1 MQNPLSS
8 VHTSN
13 FPHLLNQLGI
23 SLIVST
29 YQAGKVVILR
39 SEGEVLNTHFRVF
52 DKPMGMVAD
61 ANRLAI
67 GTHFQIIEFR
77 NIPAVIPRLKEP
89 GPHDACYLP
98 RKTHI
103 TGDIDIHEMTYI
115 DEELWFI
122 NTRFSCLCTLEDRS
136 SFVPRWRP
144 PFITHYA
151 LEDRCHLNGLAVGPM
166 NQPQYV
172 TALGATNTPEG
183 WRKTKATGG
192 ILMDIPSNEIITQ
205 SLSMPHSPRWYD
217 GRLWVLES
225 GKGSLATVD
234 LNGGKLTPVAQ
245 LPGFTRGL
253 SFYGRWAFVG
263 LSQVRETAVFSG
275 IPISQQEERCCGV
288 WVVDIDRGETV
299 AFLRFEDA
307 VQEVFAVEV
316 LPGIRFPELI
326 EWDEEL
332 LKTSFALPDEAL
344 QEVVHPSPELAMQSP
359 NHLFELGNQAY
370 ETGER
375 EKAIAHYQDCLALQP
390 DYIPALYNLGV
401 IYRDD
406 PKTHDLALAQFRQ
419 ILEFDP
425 HHAES
430 YNNLGILYNAQNQM
444 LLALAHY
451 RQALTLRPDLPTLHF
466 NLGMALLTLGQWAE
480 GFQECEWR
488 WQTPEFT
495 PFDCPH
501 PRWDGRPLPQ
511 QTLLIHTEQGAGD
524 AIQFIRYLPL
534 AAQRCSRVLLV
545 CVPELRE
552 LFASVPGIDQILP
565 PGPLN
570 LEDFHS
576 YIPLMSLPHVL
587 QVFPDT
593 HPTPCPYLHI
603 TPAPHPQLPPSPLPK
618 VGIVW
623 GGSPT
628 HKNDHNRSATLK
640 DFLPLLQQSNFQ
652 WYSLQ
657 KGERVEELKEL
668 PDSCPVAD
676 LSPFLTDFAATARLI
691 QELDLVITVDTS
703 VAHLAGAL
711 GKQVWTLL
719 CYAPDWRW
727 MLDRRETPWY
737 PTMTLFRQTLRQDWS
752 GVISRVMKELS
763 LKNWGFLRER

>member
-1 MQNPLSS
+1 M
-8 VHTSN
+8 
-13 FPHLLNQLGI
+13 
-23 SLIVST
+23 ST

-52 DKPMGMVAD
+52 DKPMGMAGDV
-61 ANRLAI
+61 NRLAI
-67 GTHFQIIEFR
+67 GTHFQIIELR
-77 NIPAVIPRLKEP
+77 NIPAVIPRLEEEA
-89 GPHDACYLP
+89 PHDACYLP

-103 TGDIDIHEMTYI
+103 TGDIDVHEMTYI

-151 LEDRCHLNGLAVGPM
+151 LEDRCHLNGLAVGPR

-192 ILMDIPSNEIITQ
+192 ILMDIPSNEIMTQ
-205 SLSMPHSPRWYD
+205 GLSMPHSPRWYD
-217 GRLWVLES
+217 ERLWVLES

-234 LNGGKLTPVAQ
+234 LNTGKLTPVAL

-275 IPISQQEERCCGV
+275 IPISQQAERCCGV

-344 QEVVHPSPELAMQSP
+344 REVVHPSPELAMNSP
-359 NHLFELGNQAY
+359 DYLFQLGNEAY
-370 ETGER
+370 EAGER
-375 EKAIAHYQDCLALQP
+375 EKAIAHYQDCIALQP

-401 IYRDD
+401 LYRED
-406 PKTHDLALAQFRQ
+406 PKTHHLALAQFRQ
-419 ILEFDP
+419 VLEFDP

-444 LLALAHY
+444 LLAIAHY
-451 RQALTLRPDLPTLHF
+451 RQAIALRPDLPTIHF
-466 NLGMALLTLGQWAE
+466 NLGMALLTLGQWTE

-534 AAQRCSRVLLV
+534 AAQRCSRVLLI

-552 LFASVPGIDQILP
+552 LLASVPGIDQILP
-565 PGPLN
+565 PGPVN

-587 QVFPDT
+587 QLSPDT
-593 HPTPCPYLHI
+593 HPTPIPYLHV
-603 TPAPHPQLPPSPLPK
+603 TPAPHPQLP
-618 VGIVW
+618 
-623 GGSPT
+623 
-628 HKNDHNRSATLK
+628 
-640 DFLPLLQQSNFQ
+640 
-652 WYSLQ
+652 
-657 KGERVEELKEL
+657 
-668 PDSCPVAD
+668 
-676 LSPFLTDFAATARLI
+676 
-691 QELDLVITVDTS
+691 
-703 VAHLAGAL
+703 
-711 GKQVWTLL
+711 
-719 CYAPDWRW
+719 
-727 MLDRRETPWY
+727 
-737 PTMTLFRQTLRQDWS
+737 
-752 GVISRVMKELS
+752 
-763 LKNWGFLRER
+763 